1 MSTYRCQLCG
11 FVYDEA
17 RGLPDEGYPPGTP
30 WDDLPPAWTCPEC
43 GATKKDFEPVDPPKE
58 PVINQDP

>member
-1 MSTYRCQLCG
+1 MSNHRCQLCG

-30 WDDLPPAWTCPEC
+30 WDDLSPTWTCPEC
-43 GATKKDFEPVDPPKE
+43 GATKKDFEPVDVSSE
-58 PVINQDP
+58 SALIRDP